1 VPWINLIE
9 WGGLIFAVLVAAG
22 IAYRQLLPA
31 PLQTDSDAL
40 VDPDTDGSETR
51 SPMRANMRT
60 LNLRIEPFVFVLVT
74 VAISCCVFFV
84 VLELFPNALWV
95 AVIAAV
101 AVTIMSFFMLA
112 DISQMLRR
120 KFEEKLVDALD
131 LVYAAIQGGLPP
143 RQALQVAAESSKG
156 AVKRELNEIVAR
168 LDYGL
173 SVEKAVERI
182 RSRYDTE
189 AVRLFSQALVA
200 KWHSGSDFGLLI
212 SSVTVL
218 VRDQIRMRIMISG
231 QLSGA
236 RYAAIF
242 TGALPYL
249 LVPVFMWKQPDWFE
263 PLSTNPNGGSYLM
276 VAVLLQVGGYLWLR
290 RLLRAEL

>member
-1 VPWINLIE
+1 MAWINIVEL
-9 WGGLIFAVLVAAG
+9 GLLFLAVMVAG
-22 IAYRQLLPA
+22 FIAYARLRPAALQGDRGLL
-31 PLQTDSDAL
+31 LDDIN
-40 VDPDTDGSETR
+40 VDEKP

-60 LNLRIEPFVFVLVT
+60 LNLRIEPVVFVLVT
-74 VAISCCVFFV
+74 AVVSLCVFLI
-84 VLELFPNALWV
+84 VLELFPANLWV
-95 AVIAAV
+95 AIAAAAAFTV
-101 AVTIMSFFMLA
+101 MSFFMLA

-131 LVYAAIQGGLPP
+131 LIYAAIQGGLPP
-143 RQALQVAAESSKG
+143 RQALLVAAESSKG
-156 AVKRELNEIVAR
+156 AVKRELAEIVAR
-168 LDYGL
+168 LDYGMP
-173 SVEKAVERI
+173 VEKAVERL
-182 RSRYDTE
+182 RLKYDTE

-212 SSVTVL
+212 SSVSVL
-218 VRDQIRMRIMISG
+218 VRDQIRLRIMISG

-249 LVPVFMWKQPDWFE
+249 LVPVFLWKQPDWFE

-276 VAVLLQVGGYLWLR
+276 AAVLLQVGGFLWLR
-290 RLLRAEL
+290 RLLRAEI

>member
-1 VPWINLIE
+1 MAWINIVEL
-9 WGGLIFAVLVAAG
+9 GLLFLAVMVAG
-22 IAYRQLLPA
+22 FIAYGRLRPAEIQGDRDLL
-31 PLQTDSDAL
+31 LDDIN
-40 VDPDTDGSETR
+40 VDEKP

-60 LNLRIEPFVFVLVT
+60 LNLRIEPLVFVLVT
-74 VAISCCVFFV
+74 AVVSLCVFLI
-84 VLELFPNALWV
+84 VLELFPDNLWV
-95 AVIAAV
+95 AIAA
-101 AVTIMSFFMLA
+101 AAAFTLMSFFMLA
-112 DISQMLRR
+112 DISEMLRR

-131 LVYAAIQGGLPP
+131 LIYAAIQGGLPP
-143 RQALQVAAESSKG
+143 RQALLVAAESSKG
-156 AVKRELNEIVAR
+156 SVKRELAEIVAR

-173 SVEKAVERI
+173 PVEKAVERL
-182 RSRYDTE
+182 RLKYDTE

-212 SSVTVL
+212 SSVSVL
-218 VRDQIRMRIMISG
+218 VRDQIRLRIMISG

-249 LVPVFMWKQPDWFE
+249 LVPVFLWKQPDWFE

-276 VAVLLQVGGYLWLR
+276 TAVLLQVGGFLWLR
-290 RLLRAEL
+290 RLLRAEI